1 MNGAAEQSSSQRTT
15 TILRRRCF
23 VVVVVVVVVT
33 AGAVAGRLRRHA
45 SSRGATVYTAA
56 QDKGK
61 GSPYSTA
68 ERRLPELT
76 RFLAVSLQ
84 VL

>member
-33 AGAVAGRLRRHA
+33 AGAVAGRLRRHV

-56 QDKGK
+56 QDK
-61 GSPYSTA
+61 PHLLTHYTI
-68 ERRLPELT
+68 LPFPPLLCHC
-76 RFLAVSLQ
+76 F
-84 VL
+84 